1 MHWLAIDFRSIGRWS
16 MDWLVDGSCVWL
28 VCGLVVD
35 ILKLA
40 NCRVATQPAITTA
53 ICARIFASPA
63 STFLFLFQADF
74 LNYRC
79 PLVQSRIPHQNIHSS
94 RGPQA
99 WKRPAAC
106 NAQLSDGQHFAR
118 GGVEFGA
125 AAGGGLRPG
134 WDGMGWVQGMSL
146 ACGDRSV
153 GYRWPIEIDGLPIK

>member
-63 STFLFLFQADF
+63 STFLFLFPQADF
-74 LNYRC
+74 PNYRC
-79 PLVQSRIPHQNIHSS
+79 PLVPGFPIKTSILH
-94 RGPQA
+94 
-99 WKRPAAC
+99 
-106 NAQLSDGQHFAR
+106 
-118 GGVEFGA
+118 
-125 AAGGGLRPG
+125 GGLRLGSRLQHATRSLATGSTSRVAASNLALLRVAACGLVG
-134 WDGMGWVQGMSL
+134 WDGMGSRDEFSL
-146 ACGDRSV
+146 
-153 GYRWPIEIDGLPIK
+153 W